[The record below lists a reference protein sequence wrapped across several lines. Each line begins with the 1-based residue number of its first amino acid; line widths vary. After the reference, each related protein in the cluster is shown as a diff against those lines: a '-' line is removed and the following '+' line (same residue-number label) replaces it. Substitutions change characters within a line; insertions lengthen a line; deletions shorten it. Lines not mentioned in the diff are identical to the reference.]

1 MQIYKYYNLITL
13 IVSPAVPLFTIV
25 NSAPPYDI
33 EYLGMFFMISISNI
47 PYDIGTKINNPHI
60 PVIKYELYFFNSIVK
75 LPFLSSSLVSLRNIL
90 IKLPFK

>member
-1 MQIYKYYNLITL
+1 
-13 IVSPAVPLFTIV
+13 
-25 NSAPPYDI
+25 
-33 EYLGMFFMISISNI
+33 MISISNI